1 MRILN
6 ILPYSPCPPHFGGAL
21 RIYHLLREMTR
32 SHEVTVIMYGTPA
45 EGQLVR
51 DAFGEGLKEVRTVA
65 RPAQLTGVRK
75 RWSQVRSLLG
85 RESATTGA
93 FYSAAMQETIDSV
106 VAGQSFDLIQM
117 ENHPLGVFRVSCPGA
132 VRVMDAQN
140 VEHDNVRRMAAA
152 SRSPIRRAFYRRE
165 ARKLFLEEKE
175 VYEKQDA
182 IFVTSSRD
190 RSLMDAEFPGVP
202 KYVIPNGVDTSFF
215 HPSDATP
222 APHTIVFTGAMNY
235 FPNAD
240 GMIWF
245 LREIFP
251 LVKRRVSGARVQIVG
266 GGPPRQLTALA
277 SEDVDITG
285 YVEDVRPYVRGAGVY
300 AVPLRMGG
308 GTRLKVLEAM
318 AMERPVVTTTVGCE
332 GINVIDRTSVLV
344 ADAPDRFAEA
354 VIDLMSNAALRQKLV
369 ANGRDLVR
377 SEYEWSVVG
386 ARLNETYS
394 MVTGRGNVRGF
405 PPRHSPPVA
414 VQKA

>member
-45 EGQLVR
+45 EGDLVR
-51 DAFGEGLKEVRTVA
+51 GAFGEGLREVRTVA
-65 RPAQLTGVRK
+65 RPAQLMGIRK

-93 FYSAAMQETIDSV
+93 FYSAAMQETIDI
-106 VAGQSFDLIQM
+106 VAGEQAFDLVQM
-117 ENHPLGVFRVSCPGA
+117 ENHPLGVFRVPCPGA

-152 SRSPIRRAFYRRE
+152 TASPVRRAFYRRE

-190 RSLMDAEFPGVP
+190 KSLMDAEFPGVP
-202 KYVIPNGVDTSFF
+202 KYVVPNGVDTSFF
-215 HPSDATP
+215 HPSEAGRDER
-222 APHTIVFTGAMNY
+222 TIVFTGAMNY

-251 LVKRRVSGARVQIVG
+251 LVKRRVPGARVKIVG

-277 SEDVDITG
+277 SEGVVITG

-318 AMERPVVTTTVGCE
+318 AMERPVVTTSVGCE
-332 GINVIDRTSVLV
+332 GIHVVDGTSVLV

-354 VIDLMSNAALRQKLV
+354 VIELMNNAALRQKLV

-377 SEYEWSVVG
+377 NEYEWSVVG
-386 ARLNETYS
+386 TRLNEAYS
-394 MVTGRGNVRGF
+394 MVTGPGIVRGT
-405 PPRHSPPVA
+405 PSRHSPSA
-414 VQKA
+414 ALHKM